1 MASVGKDDYWSR
13 TMRLMGIVLAIWFF
27 AAFFIHFFAANLNET
42 TFLGFPLGYFIAAK
56 GSIIGFTVLVFWY
69 CQRQDNIDRA
79 FGVSEDS

>member
-1 MASVGKDDYWSR
+1 LASLGKDSYWSR
-13 TMRLMGIVLAIWFF
+13 TTGLMGIVLAIWFVIGI
-27 AAFFIHFFAANLNET
+27 FIHFFAADLNAT

-56 GSIIGFTVLVFWY
+56 GSVIGFAVLIFWY